1 MALTPTVE
9 TNEFLK
15 SEIEIISYPGYTY
28 KMDLVKCR
36 IRGNVDGL
44 AAMPQTIYC
53 ILNTERNTYLAY
65 SGGYGVELED
75 LFGMPISYV
84 LPELERRI
92 TDALIWDSRIEKV
105 DGFSFRVEK
114 STVHCTFTVHTI
126 YGDAE
131 IEKVV
136 TI

>member
-1 MALTPTVE
+1 MALTPTIE

-15 SEIEIISYPGYTY
+15 SEIEITTYPGKTY
-28 KMDLVKCR
+28 KMDLVKGR
-36 IRGNVDGL
+36 IRGNVDEL

-65 SGGYGVELED
+65 SDGYGVELED

-92 TDALIWDSRIEKV
+92 RDALIWDSRIEEV
-105 DGFSFRVEK
+105 DGFSFEVNQ
-114 STVHCTFTVHTI
+114 SVVHVTFTVHTI
-126 YGDAE
+126 YGNLE
-131 IEKVV
+131 MEKVV
-136 TI
+136 NI

>member
-1 MALTPTVE
+1 MALTPTIE

-15 SEIEIISYPGYTY
+15 SEIEITTYPGKTY
-28 KMDLVKCR
+28 KMDLVKGR
-36 IRGNVDGL
+36 IRGNVDEL

-92 TDALIWDSRIEKV
+92 RDALIWDSRIEEV
-105 DGFSFRVEK
+105 DGFSFEVNQ
-114 STVHCTFTVHTI
+114 SVVHVTFTVHTI
-126 YGDAE
+126 YGNLE

-136 TI
+136 NI

>member
-1 MALTPTVE
+1 MALTPTIE

-15 SEIEIISYPGYTY
+15 SEIEITTYPGKTY
-28 KMDLVKCR
+28 KMDLMKGR
-36 IRGNVDGL
+36 IRGNVDEL

-92 TDALIWDSRIEKV
+92 RDALIWDSRIEEV
-105 DGFSFRVEK
+105 DGFSFEVNQ
-114 STVHCTFTVHTI
+114 SVVHVTFTVHTI
-126 YGDAE
+126 YGNLE
-131 IEKVV
+131 MEKVV
-136 TI
+136 NI